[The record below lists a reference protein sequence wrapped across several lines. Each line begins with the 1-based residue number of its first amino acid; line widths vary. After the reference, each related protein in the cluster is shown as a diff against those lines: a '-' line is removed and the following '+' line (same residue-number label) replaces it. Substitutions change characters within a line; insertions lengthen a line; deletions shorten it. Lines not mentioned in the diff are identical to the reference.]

1 MAISKETKQ
10 VRYGNNIITVVRG
23 DMPQE
28 DWDAINSG
36 VELSEKGMKGLVNSG
51 AKLVEQKPDR
61 SMLSK
66 AEAQKQE
73 VKPIPTP
80 DTVVDRAAETLGTGV
95 GKAVDYVSENAP
107 RVIGQV
113 VKMIP
118 GVGAVVTEAE
128 ALGQMDA
135 IAKGE
140 KPSDNTLSNAAR
152 GVTSAVTNLGDATG
166 AAVGFGKEV
175 VGHASKNPNLVSEG
189 KAQLQKNVA
198 DLSGQPETP
207 PPPPAYPGPEPVE
220 ATPSTEQPVPSTP
233 LPVKAQ
239 APIAQGASKP
249 VLDMKKQD
257 ELTKAYEGLKSTSD
271 AARGAIDSMQETRVA
286 NLKAE
291 DALRTEAEQLAL
303 QRAQTQTEI
312 MNRAQQKR
320 AEMLDR
326 QNQLTEMARRAA
338 EDPIDPNR
346 FWNNKDA
353 GQKAAA
359 VIAGA
364 LFGFTGQG
372 MQWLQRLDSLVAQDM
387 QAQSADKTR
396 RIAGLER
403 ASEQAGNAAA
413 MAMKMGA
420 DEAEAQ
426 NLERMAKLEN
436 VKSRIDMLARG
447 TQNAELAAK
456 GEMMKQQLDEKI
468 MQAAQRNM
476 ELRSAKDA
484 QDAHAYL
491 ERQKLGLMAGRGG
504 IVGGGKPLDAGQE
517 EDMAS
522 LLQAGDTISTAW
534 TTYQKMAGGTGSS
547 IKALGPTGFSDA
559 ASWDKDIRAQFS
571 RRVGKTL
578 ENRMTDADAA
588 SYGAHFL
595 PKSTSSLEEAKNVMR
610 GSVVDAIQKYTNRY
624 NTLAASGRDV
634 SRLPTPQ
641 MYEAK
646 IRSQTQDILGS
657 NIPASAMEEVQ

>member
-1 MAISKETKQ
+1 
-10 VRYGNNIITVVRG
+10 
-23 DMPQE
+23 
-28 DWDAINSG
+28 
-36 VELSEKGMKGLVNSG
+36 
-51 AKLVEQKPDR
+51 
-61 SMLSK
+61 
-66 AEAQKQE
+66 
-73 VKPIPTP
+73 
-80 DTVVDRAAETLGTGV
+80 
-95 GKAVDYVSENAP
+95 
-107 RVIGQV
+107 
-113 VKMIP
+113 
-118 GVGAVVTEAE
+118 
-128 ALGQMDA
+128 
-135 IAKGE
+135 
-140 KPSDNTLSNAAR
+140 
-152 GVTSAVTNLGDATG
+152 
-166 AAVGFGKEV
+166 
-175 VGHASKNPNLVSEG
+175 
-189 KAQLQKNVA
+189 
-198 DLSGQPETP
+198 
-207 PPPPAYPGPEPVE
+207 
-220 ATPSTEQPVPSTP
+220 
-233 LPVKAQ
+233 
-239 APIAQGASKP
+239 
-249 VLDMKKQD
+249 MKKQD
-257 ELTKAYEGLKSTSD
+257 ELTKAYEGLKGTSD

-303 QRAQTQTEI
+303 QRAQAQAEI

-413 MAMKMGA
+413 MAIKMGA

-468 MQAAQRNM
+468 MAAAQRNM
-476 ELRSAKDA
+476 ELRTAKDA
-484 QDAHAYL
+484 QDANAYL

-595 PKSTSSLEEAKNVMR
+595 PKSTSSKEEAKNVMR

-657 NIPASAMEEVQ
+657 NIPASAMEEVK

>member
-28 DWDAINSG
+28 DWDDINSG

-118 GVGAVVTEAE
+118 GAGAVVTEAE

-239 APIAQGASKP
+239 APIAQAAPKP

-257 ELTKAYEGLKSTSD
+257 ELTKAYEGLKGTSD

-303 QRAQTQTEI
+303 QRAQTQAEI

-326 QNQLTEMARRAA
+326 QNQLTEMARKAA

-413 MAMKMGA
+413 MAMRMGA

-456 GEMMKQQLDEKI
+456 GEMMKSQLDEKI
-468 MQAAQRNM
+468 MEAAQRNM
-476 ELRSAKDA
+476 QLRTAKDA
-484 QDAHAYL
+484 QEANAYL
-491 ERQKLGLMAGRGG
+491 ERQKLGLMAARGSPG
-504 IVGGGKPLDAGQE
+504 NQPLEPKMLEKLNNTREMVAKLRRMKELTADKGFFNRLKRMGLEKLDPE
-517 EDMAS
+517 ERAKAKAFES
-522 LLQAGDTISTAW
+522 LSYEVKTLLAKSSLQA
-534 TTYQKMAGGTGSS
+534 
-547 IKALGPTGFSDA
+547 
-559 ASWDKDIRAQFS
+559 
-571 RRVGKTL
+571 
-578 ENRMTDADAA
+578 
-588 SYGAHFL
+588 H
-595 PKSTSSLEEAKNVMR
+595 EAKMLEDILGSRTGIISNTEAFDEMIGTSLGSMR
-610 GSVVDAIQKYTNRY
+610 EQLR
-624 NTLAASGRDV
+624 AAQGGRAGDV
-634 SRLPTPQ
+634 
-641 MYEAK
+641 
-646 IRSQTQDILGS
+646 QDIENFISENSPRGS
-657 NIPASAMEEVQ
+657 NIPASAIEEVQ

>member
-23 DMPQE
+23 DMPQG
-28 DWDAINSG
+28 DWENINSG
-36 VELSEKGMKGLVNSG
+36 AELSEKGIKQYVDSG
-51 AKLVEQKPDR
+51 MRVAETKPDV
-61 SMLSK
+61 SMLSSS
-66 AEAQKQE
+66 EAKKQE
-73 VKPIPTP
+73 KANLPTDAVGFGAKAYKGAKQLVNEALDIPKTI
-80 DTVVDRAAETLGTGV
+80 LGTIGT
-95 GKAVDYVSENAP
+95 GAKAVGDAYV
-107 RVIGQV
+107 
-113 VKMIP
+113 K
-118 GVGAVVTEAE
+118 GATTV
-128 ALGQMDA
+128 
-135 IAKGE
+135 
-140 KPSDNTLSNAAR
+140 
-152 GVTSAVTNLGDATG
+152 GDATG
-166 AAVGFGKEV
+166 AVLGYGKQV
-175 VGHASKNPNLVSEG
+175 VGRAEDNSQLEAEGQAQANKNL
-189 KAQLQKNVA
+189 A
-198 DLSGQPETP
+198 DLGLAPQPQAEAPTA
-207 PPPPAYPGPEPVE
+207 PAPEAQPQAQAQAQPAPVE
-220 ATPSTEQPVPSTP
+220 AQAPV
-233 LPVKAQ
+233 AQ
-239 APIAQGASKP
+239 AAPKP

-257 ELTKAYEGLKSTSD
+257 ELTKAYEGLKGTSD

-303 QRAQTQTEI
+303 QRAQTQAEI

-326 QNQLTEMARRAA
+326 QSQLVDMARKAA

-468 MQAAQRNM
+468 MEAAQRNM
-476 ELRSAKDA
+476 QLRTAKDA
-484 QDAHAYL
+484 QDANAYL
-491 ERQKLGLMAGRGG
+491 ERQKLGLMMGRGG
-504 IVGGGKPLDAGQE
+504 VVGGGKPLDAGQE

-559 ASWDKDIRAQFS
+559 ASWDKDIRPQFS
-571 RRVGKTL
+571 RRVGKNL
-578 ENRMTDADAA
+578 EPRMTDADAV
-588 SYGAHFL
+588 SYAAHFL
-595 PKSTSSLEEAKNVMR
+595 PKSTSSKEEAKNVMR

-624 NTLAASGRDV
+624 NTLAATGRDV

-646 IRSQTQDILGS
+646 IRSQTADILGS

>member
-23 DMPQE
+23 DMPQG
-28 DWDAINSG
+28 DWENINSG
-36 VELSEKGMKGLVNSG
+36 AELSEKGIKQYVDSG
-51 AKLVEQKPDR
+51 MRVAETKPDV
-61 SMLSK
+61 SMLSSS
-66 AEAQKQE
+66 EAKKQE
-73 VKPIPTP
+73 KANLPTDAVGFGAKAYKGAKQLVNEALDIPKTI
-80 DTVVDRAAETLGTGV
+80 LGTIGT
-95 GKAVDYVSENAP
+95 GAKAVGDAYV
-107 RVIGQV
+107 
-113 VKMIP
+113 K
-118 GVGAVVTEAE
+118 GATTV
-128 ALGQMDA
+128 
-135 IAKGE
+135 
-140 KPSDNTLSNAAR
+140 
-152 GVTSAVTNLGDATG
+152 GDATG
-166 AAVGFGKEV
+166 AVLGYGKQV
-175 VGHASKNPNLVSEG
+175 VGRAEDNSQLEAEGQAQANKNL
-189 KAQLQKNVA
+189 A
-198 DLSGQPETP
+198 DLGLAPQPQAEAPTA
-207 PPPPAYPGPEPVE
+207 PAPEAQPQAQAQAQPAPVE
-220 ATPSTEQPVPSTP
+220 AQAPV
-233 LPVKAQ
+233 AQ
-239 APIAQGASKP
+239 AAPKP

-257 ELTKAYEGLKSTSD
+257 ELTKAYEGLKGTSD

-303 QRAQTQTEI
+303 QRAQTQAEI

-326 QNQLTEMARRAA
+326 QSQLVDMARKAA

-456 GEMMKQQLDEKI
+456 GEMMKQLLDEKI

-504 IVGGGKPLDAGQE
+504 AVGGGKPLDAGQE

-534 TTYQKMAGGTGSS
+534 NTYQKMAGGTGSS

-595 PKSTSSLEEAKNVMR
+595 PKSTSSKEEAKNVMR

-646 IRSQTQDILGS
+646 IRSQTADILGS
-657 NIPASAMEEVQ
+657 SIPAGAIEEVQ

>member
-23 DMPQE
+23 DMPQG
-28 DWDAINSG
+28 DWENINSG
-36 VELSEKGMKGLVNSG
+36 AELSEKGIKQYVDSG
-51 AKLVEQKPDR
+51 MRVAETKPDV
-61 SMLSK
+61 SMLSSS
-66 AEAQKQE
+66 EAKKQE
-73 VKPIPTP
+73 KANLPTDAVGFGAKAYKGAKQLVNEALDIPKTI
-80 DTVVDRAAETLGTGV
+80 LGTIGT
-95 GKAVDYVSENAP
+95 GAKAVGDAYV
-107 RVIGQV
+107 
-113 VKMIP
+113 K
-118 GVGAVVTEAE
+118 GATTV
-128 ALGQMDA
+128 
-135 IAKGE
+135 
-140 KPSDNTLSNAAR
+140 
-152 GVTSAVTNLGDATG
+152 GDATG
-166 AAVGFGKEV
+166 AVLGYGKQV
-175 VGHASKNPNLVSEG
+175 VGRAEDNSQLEAEGQAQANKNL
-189 KAQLQKNVA
+189 A
-198 DLSGQPETP
+198 DLGLVPQPQ
-207 PPPPAYPGPEPVE
+207 AE
-220 ATPSTEQPVPSTP
+220 APIVPSPEAQPQAPAQTQPTP
-233 LPVKAQ
+233 GGVQAPAAQ
-239 APIAQGASKP
+239 AAPKP

-303 QRAQTQTEI
+303 QRAQTQAEI

-326 QNQLTEMARRAA
+326 QSQLVDMARKAA

-456 GEMMKQQLDEKI
+456 GEMMKQQIDEKI
-468 MQAAQRNM
+468 MEAAQRNM
-476 ELRSAKDA
+476 QLRTAKDA
-484 QDAHAYL
+484 QDANAYL
-491 ERQKLGLMAGRGG
+491 ERQKLGLMAARGSPGNQPLEPKMLEKLNKSREMISDLRQMKELTSDKGFFDRIKRMGMEKLNDEERAKLRTFEMLQARVGTNLFLSSLQQHEAKLLREMMGERTSLVSNTKTFDEMINTIVQSMDDQLRAAQGGRGG
-504 IVGGGKPLDAGQE
+504 DVADIE
-517 EDMAS
+517 S
-522 LLQAGDTISTAW
+522 F
-534 TTYQKMAGGTGSS
+534 
-547 IKALGPTGFSDA
+547 IKENNP
-559 ASWDKDIRAQFS
+559 
-571 RRVGKTL
+571 RRS
-578 ENRMTDADAA
+578 A
-588 SYGAHFL
+588 
-595 PKSTSSLEEAKNVMR
+595 
-610 GSVVDAIQKYTNRY
+610 
-624 NTLAASGRDV
+624 
-634 SRLPTPQ
+634 
-641 MYEAK
+641 
-646 IRSQTQDILGS
+646 
-657 NIPASAMEEVQ
+657 IPAGAMEEVQ

>member
-23 DMPQE
+23 DMPQG
-28 DWDAINSG
+28 DWENINSG
-36 VELSEKGMKGLVNSG
+36 AELSEKGIKQYVDSG
-51 AKLVEQKPDR
+51 MRVAETKPDV
-61 SMLSK
+61 SMLSSS
-66 AEAQKQE
+66 EAKKQE
-73 VKPIPTP
+73 KANLPTDAVGFGAKAYKGAKQLVNEALDIPKTI
-80 DTVVDRAAETLGTGV
+80 LGTIGT
-95 GKAVDYVSENAP
+95 GAKAVGDAYV
-107 RVIGQV
+107 
-113 VKMIP
+113 K
-118 GVGAVVTEAE
+118 GATTV
-128 ALGQMDA
+128 
-135 IAKGE
+135 
-140 KPSDNTLSNAAR
+140 
-152 GVTSAVTNLGDATG
+152 GDATG
-166 AAVGFGKEV
+166 AVLGYGKQV
-175 VGHASKNPNLVSEG
+175 VGRAEDNSQLEAEGQAQANKNL
-189 KAQLQKNVA
+189 A
-198 DLSGQPETP
+198 DLGLAPQPQAEAPTA
-207 PPPPAYPGPEPVE
+207 PAPEAQPQAQAQAQPAPVE
-220 ATPSTEQPVPSTP
+220 AQAPV
-233 LPVKAQ
+233 AQ
-239 APIAQGASKP
+239 AAPKP

-257 ELTKAYEGLKSTSD
+257 ELTKAYEGLKGTSD

-468 MQAAQRNM
+468 MEAAQRNM
-476 ELRSAKDA
+476 QLRTAKDA
-484 QDAHAYL
+484 QDASAYL
-491 ERQKLGLMAGRGG
+491 ERQKLGLMTGRGSPG
-504 IVGGGKPLDAGQE
+504 NQPLEPKMLEKLNNTREMVAKLRRMKELTADKGFFNRLKRMGLEKLDPE
-517 EDMAS
+517 ERAKAKAFES
-522 LLQAGDTISTAW
+522 LSYEVKTLLAKSSLQA
-534 TTYQKMAGGTGSS
+534 
-547 IKALGPTGFSDA
+547 
-559 ASWDKDIRAQFS
+559 
-571 RRVGKTL
+571 
-578 ENRMTDADAA
+578 
-588 SYGAHFL
+588 H
-595 PKSTSSLEEAKNVMR
+595 EAKMLEDIL
-610 GSVVDAIQKYTNRY
+610 GSRTGIIS
-624 NTLAASGRDV
+624 NTEAFDEMIGTSLGSMKEQLRAAQGGRAGDV
-634 SRLPTPQ
+634 
-641 MYEAK
+641 
-646 IRSQTQDILGS
+646 QDIENFISENSPRGS
-657 NIPASAMEEVQ
+657 NIPAGAMEEVQ

>member
-36 VELSEKGMKGLVNSG
+36 AELSEKGIKQYVDSG
-51 AKLVEQKPDR
+51 MRVAETKPDV
-61 SMLSK
+61 SMLSSS
-66 AEAQKQE
+66 EAKKQE
-73 VKPIPTP
+73 KANLPTDAVGFGAKAYKGAKQLVNEALDIPKTI
-80 DTVVDRAAETLGTGV
+80 LGTIGT
-95 GKAVDYVSENAP
+95 GAKAVGDAYV
-107 RVIGQV
+107 
-113 VKMIP
+113 K
-118 GVGAVVTEAE
+118 GATTV
-128 ALGQMDA
+128 
-135 IAKGE
+135 
-140 KPSDNTLSNAAR
+140 
-152 GVTSAVTNLGDATG
+152 GDATG
-166 AAVGFGKEV
+166 AVLGYGKQV
-175 VGHASKNPNLVSEG
+175 VGRAEDNSQLEAEGQAQANKNL
-189 KAQLQKNVA
+189 A
-198 DLSGQPETP
+198 DLGLAPQPQAEAPTA
-207 PPPPAYPGPEPVE
+207 PAPEAQPQAQAQAQPAPVE
-220 ATPSTEQPVPSTP
+220 AQAPV
-233 LPVKAQ
+233 AQ
-239 APIAQGASKP
+239 AAPKP

-257 ELTKAYEGLKSTSD
+257 ELTKAYEGLKGTSD

-303 QRAQTQTEI
+303 QRAQTQAEI

-326 QNQLTEMARRAA
+326 QSQLVDMARKAA

-456 GEMMKQQLDEKI
+456 GEMMKQLLDEKI

-504 IVGGGKPLDAGQE
+504 AVGGGKPLDAGQE

-534 TTYQKMAGGTGSS
+534 NTYQKMAGGTGSS

-595 PKSTSSLEEAKNVMR
+595 PKSTSSKEEAKNVMR

-624 NTLAASGRDV
+624 NTLAATGRDV

-657 NIPASAMEEVQ
+657 NIPAGAMEEVQ

>member
-36 VELSEKGMKGLVNSG
+36 VELSEKGIKQYVDSG
-51 AKLVEQKPDR
+51 MRVAETKPDV
-61 SMLSK
+61 SMLSSS
-66 AEAQKQE
+66 EAKKQE
-73 VKPIPTP
+73 KASLPTDAVGFGAKVYKGAKQLANEALDIPKTI
-80 DTVVDRAAETLGTGV
+80 LGTIGT
-95 GKAVDYVSENAP
+95 GAKAVGDAYV
-107 RVIGQV
+107 
-113 VKMIP
+113 K
-118 GVGAVVTEAE
+118 GATTV
-128 ALGQMDA
+128 
-135 IAKGE
+135 
-140 KPSDNTLSNAAR
+140 
-152 GVTSAVTNLGDATG
+152 GDATG
-166 AAVGFGKEV
+166 AVLGYGKQV
-175 VGHASKNPNLVSEG
+175 VGRAEDNPQLEAEGQAQANKNL
-189 KAQLQKNVA
+189 A
-198 DLSGQPETP
+198 DLGLVPQPQ
-207 PPPPAYPGPEPVE
+207 AE
-220 ATPSTEQPVPSTP
+220 APIVPSP
-233 LPVKAQ
+233 EAQPQ
-239 APIAQGASKP
+239 APAQTQPTPGGVQAPVAQPAPKP

-303 QRAQTQTEI
+303 QRAQTQAEI

-456 GEMMKQQLDEKI
+456 GEMMKSQLDEKI
-468 MQAAQRNM
+468 MEAAQRNM
-476 ELRSAKDA
+476 QLRTAKDA
-484 QDAHAYL
+484 QDANAYL
-491 ERQKLGLMAGRGG
+491 ERQKLGLMTGRGSPG
-504 IVGGGKPLDAGQE
+504 NQPLEPKMLEKLNNTREMVAKLRRMKELTADKGFFNRLKRMGLEKLDPE
-517 EDMAS
+517 ERAKAKAFES
-522 LLQAGDTISTAW
+522 LSYEVKTLLAKSSLQAHEAKMLEDVLGSRTNIISNTEAFDEMIGTSLGSMREQLRAAQGGRAGDVQDIENFISENSPR
-534 TTYQKMAGGTGSS
+534 GSS
-547 IKALGPTGFSDA
+547 
-559 ASWDKDIRAQFS
+559 
-571 RRVGKTL
+571 
-578 ENRMTDADAA
+578 
-588 SYGAHFL
+588 
-595 PKSTSSLEEAKNVMR
+595 
-610 GSVVDAIQKYTNRY
+610 
-624 NTLAASGRDV
+624 
-634 SRLPTPQ
+634 
-641 MYEAK
+641 
-646 IRSQTQDILGS
+646 
-657 NIPASAMEEVQ
+657 IPASAMEEVK

>member
-23 DMPQE
+23 DMPQG
-28 DWDAINSG
+28 DWENINSG
-36 VELSEKGMKGLVNSG
+36 AELSEKGIKQYVDSG
-51 AKLVEQKPDR
+51 MRVAETKPDV
-61 SMLSK
+61 SMLSSS
-66 AEAQKQE
+66 EAKKQE
-73 VKPIPTP
+73 KANLPTDAVGFGAKAYKGAKQLVNEALDIPKTI
-80 DTVVDRAAETLGTGV
+80 LGTIGT
-95 GKAVDYVSENAP
+95 GAKAVGDAYV
-107 RVIGQV
+107 
-113 VKMIP
+113 K
-118 GVGAVVTEAE
+118 GATTV
-128 ALGQMDA
+128 
-135 IAKGE
+135 
-140 KPSDNTLSNAAR
+140 
-152 GVTSAVTNLGDATG
+152 GDATG
-166 AAVGFGKEV
+166 AVLGYGKQV
-175 VGHASKNPNLVSEG
+175 VGRAEDNSQLEAEGQAQANKNL
-189 KAQLQKNVA
+189 A
-198 DLSGQPETP
+198 DLGLAPQPQAEAPTA
-207 PPPPAYPGPEPVE
+207 PAPEAQPQAQAQAQPAPVE
-220 ATPSTEQPVPSTP
+220 AQAPV
-233 LPVKAQ
+233 AQ
-239 APIAQGASKP
+239 AAPKP

-257 ELTKAYEGLKSTSD
+257 ELTKAYEGLKGTSD

-303 QRAQTQTEI
+303 QRAQTQAEI

-326 QNQLTEMARRAA
+326 QSQLVDMARKAA

-468 MQAAQRNM
+468 MEAAQRNM
-476 ELRSAKDA
+476 QLRTAKDA
-484 QDAHAYL
+484 QDANAYL

-504 IVGGGKPLDAGQE
+504 AVGGGKPLDAGQE

-534 TTYQKMAGGTGSS
+534 NTYQKMAGGTGSS

-595 PKSTSSLEEAKNVMR
+595 PKSTSSKEEAKNVMR

-646 IRSQTQDILGS
+646 IRSQTADILGS
-657 NIPASAMEEVQ
+657 SIPAGAIEEVQ

>member
-23 DMPQE
+23 DMPQG
-28 DWDAINSG
+28 DWENINSG
-36 VELSEKGMKGLVNSG
+36 AELSEKGIKQYVDSG
-51 AKLVEQKPDR
+51 MRVAETKPDV
-61 SMLSK
+61 SMLSSS
-66 AEAQKQE
+66 EAKKQE
-73 VKPIPTP
+73 KANLPTDAVGFGAKAYKGAKQLVNEALDIPKTI
-80 DTVVDRAAETLGTGV
+80 LGTIGT
-95 GKAVDYVSENAP
+95 GAKAVGDAYV
-107 RVIGQV
+107 
-113 VKMIP
+113 K
-118 GVGAVVTEAE
+118 GATTV
-128 ALGQMDA
+128 
-135 IAKGE
+135 
-140 KPSDNTLSNAAR
+140 
-152 GVTSAVTNLGDATG
+152 GDATG
-166 AAVGFGKEV
+166 AVLGYGKQV
-175 VGHASKNPNLVSEG
+175 VGRAEDNSQLEAEGQAQANKNL
-189 KAQLQKNVA
+189 A
-198 DLSGQPETP
+198 DLGLAPQPQAEAPTA
-207 PPPPAYPGPEPVE
+207 PAPEAQPQAQAQAQPAPVE
-220 ATPSTEQPVPSTP
+220 AQAPV
-233 LPVKAQ
+233 AQ
-239 APIAQGASKP
+239 AAPKP

-257 ELTKAYEGLKSTSD
+257 ELTKAYEGLKGTSD

-303 QRAQTQTEI
+303 QRAQTQAEI

-326 QNQLTEMARRAA
+326 QSQLVDMARKAA

-403 ASEQAGNAAA
+403 ASEQAGNAAL

-468 MQAAQRNM
+468 MEAAQRNM
-476 ELRSAKDA
+476 QLRTAKDA
-484 QDAHAYL
+484 QDANAYL
-491 ERQKLGLMAGRGG
+491 ERQKLGLMMGRGG
-504 IVGGGKPLDAGQE
+504 VVGGGKPLDAGQE

-595 PKSTSSLEEAKNVMR
+595 PKSTSSKEEAKNVMR

-646 IRSQTQDILGS
+646 IRSQTADILGS

>member
-23 DMPQE
+23 DMPQG
-28 DWDAINSG
+28 DWENINSG
-36 VELSEKGMKGLVNSG
+36 AELSEKGIKQYVDSG
-51 AKLVEQKPDR
+51 MRVAETKPDV
-61 SMLSK
+61 SMLSSS
-66 AEAQKQE
+66 EAKKQE
-73 VKPIPTP
+73 KANLPTDAVGFGAKAYKGAKQLVNEALDIPKTI
-80 DTVVDRAAETLGTGV
+80 LGTIGT
-95 GKAVDYVSENAP
+95 GAKAVGDAYV
-107 RVIGQV
+107 
-113 VKMIP
+113 K
-118 GVGAVVTEAE
+118 GATTV
-128 ALGQMDA
+128 
-135 IAKGE
+135 
-140 KPSDNTLSNAAR
+140 
-152 GVTSAVTNLGDATG
+152 GDATG
-166 AAVGFGKEV
+166 AVLGYGKQV
-175 VGHASKNPNLVSEG
+175 VGRAEDNSQLEAEGQAQANKNL
-189 KAQLQKNVA
+189 A
-198 DLSGQPETP
+198 DLGLAPQPQAEAPTA
-207 PPPPAYPGPEPVE
+207 PAPEAQPQAQAQAQPAPVE
-220 ATPSTEQPVPSTP
+220 AQAPV
-233 LPVKAQ
+233 AQ
-239 APIAQGASKP
+239 AAPKP

-257 ELTKAYEGLKSTSD
+257 ELTKAYEGLKGTSD

-303 QRAQTQTEI
+303 QRAQTQAEI

-326 QNQLTEMARRAA
+326 QSQLVDMARKAA

-468 MQAAQRNM
+468 MEAAQRNM
-476 ELRSAKDA
+476 QLRTAKDA
-484 QDAHAYL
+484 QDASAYL
-491 ERQKLGLMAGRGG
+491 ERQKLGLMAARGSPG
-504 IVGGGKPLDAGQE
+504 NQPLEPKMLEKLNNTREMVAKLRQMKELTADKGLFDRLKRMGLEKLDPE
-517 EDMAS
+517 ERAKAKAFES
-522 LLQAGDTISTAW
+522 LSYEVKTLLAKSSLQAHEAKMLEDILGSRTGIISNTEAFDEMIGTSLGSMKEQLRAAQGGRAGDVQDIENFIS
-534 TTYQKMAGGTGSS
+534 
-547 IKALGPTGFSDA
+547 
-559 ASWDKDIRAQFS
+559 
-571 RRVGKTL
+571 
-578 ENRMTDADAA
+578 ENR
-588 SYGAHFL
+588 
-595 PKSTSSLEEAKNVMR
+595 PR
-610 GSVVDAIQKYTNRY
+610 
-624 NTLAASGRDV
+624 
-634 SRLPTPQ
+634 
-641 MYEAK
+641 
-646 IRSQTQDILGS
+646 GS
-657 NIPASAMEEVQ
+657 NIPAGAMEEVQ